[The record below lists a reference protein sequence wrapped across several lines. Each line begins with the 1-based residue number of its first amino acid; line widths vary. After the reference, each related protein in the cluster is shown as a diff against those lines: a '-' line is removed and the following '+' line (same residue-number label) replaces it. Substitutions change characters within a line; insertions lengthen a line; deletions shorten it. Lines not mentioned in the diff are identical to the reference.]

1 MGIKGT
7 VLGKGLPQLLRANQL
22 QPLIPGVTRPTPKQG
37 PLVWHRWQNWALQRR
52 QLACLWLSRVGAHF
66 LLWTRRVSQRGTQTP
81 GSFGWGHRGCWKAM
95 VRIKCRSSELPL
107 HPFAPLCSPLLF
119 FSRSGKVQNPPGFK
133 VSLSVV
139 DTWQCGLLLPCPG
152 QQNLKWVSEK
162 HAMTSP
168 SS

>member
-52 QLACLWLSRVGAHF
+52 QLACLWLSRIWAHF
-66 LLWTRRVSQRGTQTP
+66 LLWARRVSQRGTQTP

-107 HPFAPLCSPLLF
+107 HPFAPLCSSF
-119 FSRSGKVQNPPGFK
+119 PGVERCK
-133 VSLSVV
+133 TQQGSKGAYLWWWHGSVACSCLALASK
-139 DTWQCGLLLPCPG
+139 T
-152 QQNLKWVSEK
+152 
-162 HAMTSP
+162 
-168 SS
+168 